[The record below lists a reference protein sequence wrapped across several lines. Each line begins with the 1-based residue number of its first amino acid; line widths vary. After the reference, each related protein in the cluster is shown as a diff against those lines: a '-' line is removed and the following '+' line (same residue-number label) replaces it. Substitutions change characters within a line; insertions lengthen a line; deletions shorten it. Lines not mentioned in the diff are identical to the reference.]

1 VDGVE
6 RRLRVAAHGDDVR
19 VDGDGWSVALRVLPR
34 FPDPSAAVAAGSLVA
49 PMPGSV
55 VAVDVAPGDR
65 VVAGQRLLVLEAM
78 KMQHPVTAPA
88 DGAVTSVDVSVG
100 DQVGA
105 GAVLAVLEGDPA

>member
-1 VDGVE
+1 
-6 RRLRVAAHGDDVR
+6 
-19 VDGDGWSVALRVLPR
+19 
-34 FPDPSAAVAAGSLVA
+34 
-49 PMPGSV
+49 MPGSV

-65 VVAGQRLLVLEAM
+65 VTAGQRLLVLEAM